1 MPANVAWQ
9 AGTTTLFLLSSW
21 PLKIVIKF
29 QHWFS
34 NPDTLK
40 SRECAIKAKRNQH
53 NLDVKNNEKYL
64 ERKTKTQQM
73 QSVKMEEEN

>member
-1 MPANVAWQ
+1 
-9 AGTTTLFLLSSW
+9 
-21 PLKIVIKF
+21 
-29 QHWFS
+29 
-34 NPDTLK
+34 LK

-64 ERKTKTQQM
+64 ERKAKTQQM